1 MSNEGELRILSLIA
15 SATEIVCALGFRDQL
30 VGRSHECDFPI
41 DVKGLPAATVPRIE
55 VEASSRE
62 IDDQVKAV
70 LRGADAMD
78 ALGVYDVRL
87 EVLRELNPTHIVTQT
102 QCEVC
107 AVSLRDVEAAVA
119 KISGVEPKIVSLQPN
134 ALDDVWDDV
143 MRVAVSFGAQ
153 ERGYELISELQER
166 MSGIA
171 ETVQGLEERPSVAAI
186 EWVDPLMAGGNWMP
200 TLIEMAGGRNLFGK
214 AGLHS
219 PWMSYEELRDADPDV
234 ILVAPCGFDM
244 ERTWADV
251 PILESQPGWDDMTA
265 VRDGRVYVADGNQY
279 FNRPGPRLAE
289 TLEILA
295 EILHPGKFDFG
306 HRGMSWEVVYAGE

>member
-15 SATEIVCALGFRDQL
+15 SATEIVCALGFVTNWL
-30 VGRSHECDFPI
+30 VARTSVIFRSML
-41 DVKGLPAATVPRIE
+41 KGFRAATVPRIE

-134 ALDDVWDDV
+134 ALDDVWCDV
-143 MRVAVSFGAQ
+143 MRVATSFGAQ

-200 TLIEMAGGRNLFGK
+200 TLIEMAGGRNLFGE
-214 AGLHS
+214 AGMHS

-234 ILVAPCGFDM
+234 ILIAPCGFDV
-244 ERTWADV
+244 ERTRVDV
-251 PILESQPGWDDMTA
+251 PILESQPGWDDITA
-265 VRDGRVYVADGNQY
+265 GRNGRVYVADGNQY

-295 EILHPGKFDFG
+295 EMLHPERFDFG
-306 HRGMSWEVVYAGE
+306 HEGVAWEAMYAGE